1 MGKEA
6 RKQVIDVKAVRG
18 AEIGNDH
25 YLVLMKIKLEVKV
38 KKSRQEGVKQQ
49 INMHNVKDEKVRRE
63 YQAAITELFK
73 EACARECTLGKD
85 VELAWK
91 ELKEG
96 IVGAGMKVCGT
107 TRRRGEAKRTRWW
120 NEEVKYAV
128 RKKKMMYRRLLDTET
143 EEAKQLY
150 KDAKLE
156 AKKVVRNGK
165 NEE

>member
-38 KKSRQEGVKQQ
+38 KKSRQEGVRQQ
-49 INMHNVKDEKVRRE
+49 INIHNVKDEKVR
-63 YQAAITELFK
+63 
-73 EACARECTLGKD
+73 RECTLGKD